1 MPRPYSKASARMGRA
16 DLKVGPYGAP
26 YPSSFGA
33 ALPSVARN
41 DNYYS
46 PSLVD
51 SVPLGI
57 LILLYPIG

>member
-1 MPRPYSKASARMGRA
+1 MGRA